1 MLNILLIIMLPKL
14 KRSYFKLIAG
24 DAELAFRET
33 YNGKPALELSTRG
46 SLWIFRYDCIVA
58 V

>member
-1 MLNILLIIMLPKL
+1 MLPKL